1 MSLDEESVKTV
12 MARPAQKLKVITSPT
27 VSGDDDTRMSKA
39 GLLAVGMISERA
51 PTSALL
57 WIGIFG
63 VAFIAHGLLG
73 VTTYSLAKPK
83 TMEERVTMAI
93 IEPPPPPPPPPEPE
107 AEKPPEPEP
116 EKPKPKP
123 KDPPKVAEAKPPPPS
138 NAEPP
143 PDAEPMDEPPPI
155 VTGIS
160 MSSTVNSPN
169 GMKVR
174 VGNTAFGDPN
184 KEKFTKPEDVKA
196 YTGGAKQNFQAVR
209 AASVTTQPS
218 VKQRPKKPRF
228 PKDLLDMGI
237 EGQVVLLVEVARD
250 GTTRNVEVLK
260 GLHPVL
266 DKLAIANVKEF
277 VWRPAEVDGQPVDL
291 KIRYSFKWEVID

>member
-1 MSLDEESVKTV
+1 MSVDEESERTV
-12 MARPAQKLKVITSPT
+12 MARPAQKLKVVVSPE
-27 VSGDDDTRMSKA
+27 VVDDDDARLSKA
-39 GLLAVGMISERA
+39 GLLAVGMISERPA
-51 PTSALL
+51 TSPLL
-57 WIGIFG
+57 WVGIFA
-63 VAFIAHGLLG
+63 VAFIAHGILG

-83 TMEERVTMAI
+83 KMEERVTMAI
-93 IEPPPPPPPPPEPE
+93 IETPPPPPPPLPEPE
-107 AEKPPEPEP
+107 VEKPPEP

-123 KDPPKVAEAKPPPPS
+123 KEPKVAEVKPPPPS
-138 NAEPP
+138 NSEPP
-143 PDAEPMDEPPPI
+143 PDAEPVDEPPPI

-160 MSSTVNSPN
+160 MSSTVSSPN

-184 KEKFTKPEDVKA
+184 KEKFTKPEEVKA

-218 VKQRPKKPRF
+218 VMKRPKKPRF

-237 EGQVVLLVEVARD
+237 EGSVVLLVEVSRD
-250 GTTRNVEVLK
+250 GSTRNVEVLK

-266 DKLAIANVKEF
+266 DKLAVANVKEF
-277 VWRPAEVDGQPVDL
+277 TWRPAEIDGQPVDL